1 MPEHN
6 RCGLGPGSRS
16 RCSLG
21 RDDAMIGV
29 APKFGYACAAS
40 RTFIEVLV

>member
-1 MPEHN
+1 M
-6 RCGLGPGSRS
+6 GLGSHSRYL
-16 RCSLG
+16 LG

-40 RTFIEVLV
+40 RTFLEVIV